1 MAPRTRKPPSSSSGK
16 EATTLGVVSRATF
29 YRQCL
34 AHRLG
39 HYPGLVVRDL
49 GAGHTDSLGESEQ
62 SAPDLILVD
71 LAPPAAC
78 AFAESALDRFP
89 AVRLLA
95 VIRTER
101 EEEIVRLAE
110 SGFLGFVPTESTM
123 DQVVREIQ
131 AAMRDELECS
141 PRVAGALVRGL
152 GKRSAEEERP
162 RINVTGL
169 TKREEQIVEFVIRGL
184 SNKEIA
190 AELNVAAGTVK
201 NHVHHILEKLKLHNR
216 WDLARLVVSG
226 SGGLA
231 LVRGKEKGSGFRR

>member
-34 AHRLG
+34 AHHLG
-39 HYPGLVVRDL
+39 LYPGLVVRDL
-49 GAGHTDSLGESEQ
+49 GTGTDSLSEAEQ
-62 SAPDLILVD
+62 FAPDLILVD

-78 AFAESALDRFP
+78 DFAESALDRFP
-89 AVRLLA
+89 GARLLA

-123 DQVVREIQ
+123 DDVVREIH

-152 GKRSAEEERP
+152 GKRSAEEGKP
-162 RINVTGL
+162 KAIVTGL
-169 TKREEQIVEFVIRGL
+169 TKREEQIVEFVLRGL

-190 AELNVAAGTVK
+190 AELHVAAGTVK

-216 WDLARLVVSG
+216 WDIARLAASG
-226 SGGLA
+226 TGA
-231 LVRGKEKGSGFRR
+231 LFLIPGKEEGSTS